1 MKKKRRIEVVVDRER
16 ICVIRRNVPLAAP
29 SPKDPGLPAPE
40 PEKYT
45 GSKRARKEK
54 V

>member
-1 MKKKRRIEVVVDRER
+1 MKKKRSIEVVVDRER
-16 ICVIRRNVPLAAP
+16 ICVIRRNVSLPAHG
-29 SPKDPGLPAPE
+29 PKDPGVAAPE

-45 GSKRARKEK
+45 GSTPARKEK